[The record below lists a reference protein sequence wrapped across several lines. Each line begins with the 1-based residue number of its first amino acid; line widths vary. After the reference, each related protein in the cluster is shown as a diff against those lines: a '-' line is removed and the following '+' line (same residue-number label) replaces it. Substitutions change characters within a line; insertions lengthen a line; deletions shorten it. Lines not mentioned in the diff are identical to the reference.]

1 MFSMDYS
8 IIMILSMLVLSA
20 FFSGMEIAYVSSNKV
35 HIAIEKQQDGF
46 LSKILQ
52 KITNRP
58 SKFIATMLIG
68 NNIALVIYGLFM
80 GDLLMS
86 YIGPYLGIDSQNTS
100 SSSDS
105 IMFLALFIQTI
116 ISTFVILI
124 TAEFL
129 PKVFF
134 QIYANNLVKFFAL
147 PVYFFYILF
156 SVVSEFIIW
165 ITDKILK
172 LIFKTDGDEVQ
183 LSFSK
188 VELGNYISEQME
200 TVKTEDEVDSE
211 IQIFQNALD
220 FSEVKSREVLIP
232 RTEVVAVTIDRSPK
246 ELSELFIKTGLSKIL
261 VYNENIDNILGYVH
275 SFELFKKPTT
285 IKSILIPVVF
295 VPETMLIK
303 EVLNILTKKSKSI
316 AVVIDEYGGTSGIL
330 TVEDIIEEL
339 FGEIEDEHDKLV
351 LIEKVVNNGIYV
363 FSARLDVD
371 YLNETY
377 KLNLPENENYETL
390 GGMIVSFTEG
400 IPKKDEVI
408 VFQDYTF
415 NILEVSNTKLE
426 LVEVKYTPVD

>member
-1 MFSMDYS
+1 MDYS
-8 IIMILSMLVLSA
+8 IIMILSMLILSA

-52 KITNRP
+52 KITKRP
-58 SKFIATMLIG
+58 SKFITTMLIG
-68 NNIALVIYGLFM
+68 NNIALVIYGFFM
-80 GDLLMS
+80 GDLLMG
-86 YIGPYLGIDSQNTS
+86 YIATYLTIEPSG
-100 SSSDS
+100 
-105 IMFLALFIQTI
+105 FLALFIQTI
-116 ISTFVILI
+116 ISTVLILL

-147 PVYFFYILF
+147 PVYFFYIIF
-156 SVVSEFIIW
+156 SIISEFVIW
-165 ITDKILK
+165 ITDKLLK
-172 LIFKTDGDEVQ
+172 LVFKTDGDEVQ

-232 RTEVVAVTIDRSPK
+232 RTEVIAVTIDMSPK

-261 VYNENIDNILGYVH
+261 VYNKNIDNILGYVH

-285 IKSILIPVVF
+285 IKSVLIPVVF

-330 TVEDIIEEL
+330 TVEDIVEEL

-351 LIEKVVNNGIYV
+351 LIEKVVNDGIYL

-371 YLNETY
+371 YINETY

-390 GGMIVSFTEG
+390 GGMIVSFTED

-408 VFQDYTF
+408 VLQDYTF